1 MPSPART
8 SSLRPPPPTAIA
20 TRRLIRQAAAD
31 HGLVLPDPH
40 ASLGT
45 ADQIADTLDN
55 LGLLLCQ
62 VDERRFS
69 DLLDADP
76 RTAYDHWLEY
86 GFIDQ
91 LRNAPPATADAIYD
105 GFQCELQTAGTAQHV
120 AMFTLYFLA
129 LTLQIRQGGISRTWY
144 LGEVRCGLSP
154 QESDARGRI
163 TKGLS

>member
-1 MPSPART
+1 MPGRK
-8 SSLRPPPPTAIA
+8 
-20 TRRLIRQAAAD
+20 
-31 HGLVLPDPH
+31 
-40 ASLGT
+40 
-45 ADQIADTLDN
+45 
-55 LGLLLCQ
+55 
-62 VDERRFS
+62 RRFP
-69 DLLDADP
+69 DLLDAHP

-120 AMFTLYFLA
+120 AMFMLYFLA